1 MNIFTFT
8 GHLAQDIIVRS
19 TKKGDAVSSFAVNMD
34 DESNSVGSFAVGVK
48 SGWGKNA
55 ATQWVNCSLWGKRA
69 DSLAPYLLKGQGVA
83 ISGECSLRMYK
94 KNDGSDGASIEV
106 RVQDVTLTGKKEDR
120 APMTPQMA
128 SKSIPKGDG
137 GFDAFDDDSSL
148 PF

>member
-8 GHLAQDIIVRS
+8 GHLARDIVVRS

-34 DESNSVGSFAVGVK
+34 DESNSVGSFSVGVK
-48 SGWGKNA
+48 SGWGKNE
-55 ATQWVNCSLWGKRA
+55 TVQWVDCSLWGKRC

-83 ISGECSLRMYK
+83 ISGECSLRLYK
-94 KNDGSDGASIEV
+94 KNDGSDGASIAV

-128 SKSIPKGDG
+128 SKSMPVNKGDG
-137 GFDAFDDDSSL
+137 SWDNFDSDV